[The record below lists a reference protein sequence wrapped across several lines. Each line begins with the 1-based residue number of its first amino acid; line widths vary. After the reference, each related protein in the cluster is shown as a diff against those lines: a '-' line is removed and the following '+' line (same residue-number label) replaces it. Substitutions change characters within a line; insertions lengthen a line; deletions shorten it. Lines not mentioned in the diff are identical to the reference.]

1 LSFVIRE
8 EVIAS
13 FIEYGCN
20 Y

>member
-1 LSFVIRE
+1 VIRE